1 MSFDVL
7 PTNPEPI
14 GMLTL
19 AYTGQCLPLE
29 VLCSAA
35 GHFIGTWGD
44 GPSRESV
51 EYFAT
56 PQAASEALESG
67 EWTQRLDPCA

>member
-7 PTNPEPI
+7 PINPEPI
-14 GMLTL
+14 GILTL
-19 AYTGQCLPLE
+19 AYTGQCLSLQ

-35 GHFIGTWGD
+35 GHFIGTWGN

-51 EYFAT
+51 EYFPT
-56 PQAASEALESG
+56 PEAASQALITG
-67 EWTQRLDPCA
+67 DWTQRLHP